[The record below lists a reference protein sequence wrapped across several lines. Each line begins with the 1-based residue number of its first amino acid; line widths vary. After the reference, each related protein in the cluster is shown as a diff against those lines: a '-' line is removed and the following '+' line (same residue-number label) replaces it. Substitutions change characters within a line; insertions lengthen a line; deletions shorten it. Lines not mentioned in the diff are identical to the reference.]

1 MKSSKL
7 KVKSLELGQS
17 LIEVLI
23 ALAAS
28 VAVVSAIV
36 VTVIT
41 SLGNAQFTK
50 NQNLATEYSRQGME
64 IVRQIAKNNWNN
76 FLTYTNRDYCLNK
89 DSASICAMGSSN
101 CGTPITCGLNIDAI
115 FSRQIT
121 IIQSSSVP
129 ASTYCTQS
137 AEIVSSVL
145 WSDSKCQAGNI
156 LCHEVKLRSCL
167 ADVNSVKA
175 P

>member
-1 MKSSKL
+1 MKN
-7 KVKSLELGQS
+7 ELGQS

-41 SLGNAQFTK
+41 SLSNAEFTK

-64 IVRQIAKNNWNN
+64 IVRQIAKNNWND
-76 FLTYTNRDYCLNK
+76 FLTYTSRNYCLNK
-89 DSASICAMGSSN
+89 DSAALSLMTGLN
-101 CGTPITCGLNIDAI
+101 CGLNIGNLYD
-115 FSRQIT
+115 RKIT
-121 IIQSSSVP
+121 IIQTG
-129 ASTYCTQS
+129 STYCVEST
-137 AEIVSSVL
+137 EIISSVS
-145 WSDSKCQAGNI
+145 WSDSKCQTGSV
-156 LCHEVKLRSCL
+156 LCHEIKLRSCL
-167 ADVNSVKA
+167 ADINSVKA

>member
-1 MKSSKL
+1 MRSEK
-7 KVKSLELGQS
+7 GQS
-17 LIEVLI
+17 LIEVLV

-28 VAVVSAIV
+28 VAVVSAIA

-41 SLGNAQFTK
+41 SLNNAQYTK

-64 IVRQIAKNNWNN
+64 MVRQIAKNNWSN

-89 DSASICAMGSSN
+89 DSSSL
-101 CGTPITCGLNIDAI
+101 TVMTGLNCSLNINGI
-115 FSRQIT
+115 FDRKIT
-121 IIQSSSVP
+121 IIQLGSLPASSYCTSSVEVI
-129 ASTYCTQS
+129 ST
-137 AEIVSSVL
+137 VS
-145 WSDSKCQAGNI
+145 WSDSKCQTGNV

-167 ADVNSVKA
+167 ADINSVKA

>member
-7 KVKSLELGQS
+7 KVKSFELGQS

-28 VAVVSAIV
+28 VAVVSAIA

-41 SLGNAQFTK
+41 SLQNAEFTK
-50 NQNLATEYSRQGME
+50 NQNLATQYSREGME
-64 IVRQIAKNNWNN
+64 IIRQIAKNNWSN

-89 DSASICAMGSSN
+89 DSTSLSPM
-101 CGTPITCGLNIDAI
+101 TGLNCQLNINTGNSVFD
-115 FSRQIT
+115 RKIT
-121 IIQSSSVP
+121 IIQLGSVP
-129 ASTYCTQS
+129 ASVYCTNS
-137 AEIVSSVL
+137 AEVLSSVS
-145 WSDSKCQAGNI
+145 WTDSKCQTGNI
-156 LCHEVKLRSCL
+156 LCHEIKLRSCL
-167 ADVNSVKA
+167 ADVNSVKG

>member
-1 MKSSKL
+1 MKRES
-7 KVKSLELGQS
+7 GQS

-41 SLGNAQFTK
+41 SLNNAQFTK
-50 NQNLATEYSRQGME
+50 NQNLATEYSREGLE

-76 FLTYTNRDYCLNK
+76 FLTYTNRDWCLNK
-89 DSASICAMGSSN
+89 GSSTLTIMTGLN
-101 CGTPITCGLNIDAI
+101 CGMNIDSM
-115 FSRQIT
+115 FDRKIT
-121 IIQSSSVP
+121 IIQSG
-129 ASTYCTQS
+129 STYCTNS
-137 AEIVSSVL
+137 AEVVSSVV
-145 WSDSKCQAGNI
+145 WSDSKCLSGTV
-156 LCHEVKLRSCL
+156 LCHEIKLRSCL
-167 ADVNSVKA
+167 ADINSVKT

>member
-1 MKSSKL
+1 VKSSKWFRAG
-7 KVKSLELGQS
+7 KIQNFESGQS

-41 SLGNAQFTK
+41 SLSNAEFTK
-50 NQNLATEYSRQGME
+50 NQNLATQYSRQGME
-64 IVRQIAKNNWNN
+64 IVRQIAKNNWSN

-89 DSASICAMGSSN
+89 DSTTLTVMTGLN
-101 CGTPITCGLNIDAI
+101 CSLNIDGI
-115 FSRQIT
+115 FDRKIT
-121 IIQSSSVP
+121 IIQSSLSP
-129 ASTYCTQS
+129 PSTYCTSS
-137 AEIVSSVL
+137 AEIVSSVS

>member
-1 MKSSKL
+1 MKN
-7 KVKSLELGQS
+7 ELGQS

-41 SLGNAQFTK
+41 SLSNAEFTK
-50 NQNLATEYSRQGME
+50 NQNLATQYSRQGIE

-76 FLTYTNRDYCLNK
+76 FVSYTSRNYCLDK
-89 DSASICAMGSSN
+89 DSAELRTMIGL
-101 CGTPITCGLNIDAI
+101 TCGKTIDDL
-115 FSRQIT
+115 FDRKIT
-121 IIQSSSVP
+121 IIQS

-137 AEIVSSVL
+137 AEVISTVS
-145 WSDSKCQAGNI
+145 WSDSKCQTGNV

-167 ADVNSVKA
+167 ADINSVKA